1 MIASRVGDRAAS
13 CGVAPKRVLILL
25 SEVFADG
32 GIQRFNR
39 TFLAACARLPLHCD
53 VFSFADTD
61 ASARAAPVVPNTTV
75 RAFGR
80 SKLRFTQATARA
92 LLGGGYEYVV
102 IGHVHMLEMAV
113 AAAALRAFRGPRLML
128 VAHGVE
134 IWTGVRRLR
143 RQALAAVHRILCVS
157 EFTKMMIQK
166 QAPELPAERFTIFP
180 NALSDTWVARQHAA
194 DITPLEAPPT
204 QPLPERFI
212 LSVARL
218 SRQDRAKGIVSV
230 IEALASL
237 EDRELHYV
245 VAGTGDDMDFLRQTV
260 ARHGVADRV
269 HFLGAVTDQQLVTC
283 YRSCTAFVLPSGQ
296 EGFGIVFL
304 EAMYFGAPV
313 IAAREKGAVDVVEDG
328 RTGLLVAFG
337 DVVGL
342 KGAIERVLGDA
353 GLLRRLVEQARST
366 VTGSGVFTFEAF
378 VARCGNLLEAL
389 PGG

>member
-1 MIASRVGDRAAS
+1 MPARHTGDHAAAR
-13 CGVAPKRVLILL
+13 GVAPKRVLILL

-39 TFLAACARLPLHCD
+39 TFLAACAQLPLHCD
-53 VFSFADTD
+53 VFSFADTE
-61 ASARAAPVVPNTTV
+61 ASARTAPPAPNTTV
-75 RAFGR
+75 RVFGR
-80 SKLRFTQATARA
+80 SKLRFTQATAQA
-92 LLGGGYEYVV
+92 LLSGGYEYVV
-102 IGHVHMLEMAV
+102 IGHVHMLEMVV
-113 AAAALRAFRGPRLML
+113 AAAALRAFQGPQLML

-134 IWTGVRRLR
+134 IWTGVRGARRAALR
-143 RQALAAVHRILCVS
+143 AVRQILCVS

-166 QAPELPAERFTIFP
+166 QAPELSAERFTIFP

-194 DITPLEAPPT
+194 DLARVEP
-204 QPLPERFI
+204 QPAHTLPERFI

-218 SRQDRAKGIVSV
+218 SRQDRAKGILSV

-237 EDRELHYV
+237 EDRDLHYV

-260 ARHGVADRV
+260 ARHGVTDRV

-283 YRSCTAFVLPSGQ
+283 YRSCMAFVLPSGQ

-304 EAMYFGAPV
+304 EAMFFGAPV
-313 IAAREKGAVDVVEDG
+313 VAAREKGAVDVVEDG

-342 KGAIERVLGDA
+342 KAAIERVLGDA
-353 GLLRRLVEQARST
+353 SLRHRLVENARTT
-366 VTGSGVFTFEAF
+366 VTDHGVFTFEAF
-378 VARCGNLLEAL
+378 VARVGRLLATSRDD
-389 PGG
+389 